1 MRWIAFFIN
10 RMIGIACALVAVV
23 AASYAVLFFE
33 PNGTYTSLLENGSQQ
48 IVRQFL
54 QSLFKLEKSMFT
66 FHFQVPLDRLMP
78 AFEISAFLALG
89 SIAIAAIIGIPLGIL
104 AAVKKNSWFAH
115 LGGFGGL
122 IAQGVPP
129 YTLAIV
135 LQLCLAIFWP
145 ILPLDGWTSPL
156 CAVLP
161 ILTLAASSIGYM
173 IKFMQVGMNQ
183 QLAEG
188 YVLSAKARGLSGW
201 KIVTRHA
208 LRPALMT
215 LVTFFGPQTAILI
228 TSTVVIE
235 QVFSI
240 PGMSRM
246 FGAGLM
252 AGGVGMPMGNG
263 DPTLGVT
270 SLFILAILI
279 MLLNLIVDCLY
290 QLLNPRVRA

>member
-1 MRWIAFFIN
+1 MRWILFFVN
-10 RMIGIACALVAVV
+10 RLIGIACALVAVV

-33 PNGTYTSLLENGSQQ
+33 PNGTYSSLVGTGNDA

-54 QSLFKLEKSMFT
+54 QSLINIEKNMLT

-78 AFEISAFLALG
+78 AFEISALLAIG
-89 SIAIAAIIGIPLGIL
+89 SIVIAAIIGIPLGVL
-104 AAVKKNSWFAH
+104 AAVKKNSWVAH
-115 LGGFGGL
+115 LGGLGGL
-122 IAQGVPP
+122 VAQGIPP
-129 YTLAIV
+129 YTLAVV
-135 LQLCLAIFWP
+135 LQLAFAVFWP

-161 ILTLAASSIGYM
+161 ILTLAAGSIGYM

-188 YVLSAKARGLSGW
+188 YVLSAKARGLAGW
-201 KIVTRHA
+201 KIVMKHA

-240 PGMSRM
+240 PGMSRL

-252 AGGVGMPMGNG
+252 AGGIGMPMGNG

-290 QLLNPRVRA
+290 QLLNPRVRT